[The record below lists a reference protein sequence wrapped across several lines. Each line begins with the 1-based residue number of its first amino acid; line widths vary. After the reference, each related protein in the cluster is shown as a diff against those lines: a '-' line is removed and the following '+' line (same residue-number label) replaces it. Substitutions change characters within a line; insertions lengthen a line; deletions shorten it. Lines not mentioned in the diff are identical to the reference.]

1 MNKIIN
7 ISNYE
12 EFLID
17 FLDGNLDEKTHA
29 LVVLFLE
36 ENPEIAEEFDGI
48 ANVSVEEC
56 IGSLDDKDS
65 LKVHLQ
71 PVILINNDNYEFY
84 FIAYHEGDL
93 SDDEKIQVEDFL
105 EINTDL
111 QAEFNAFAE
120 VSSVNAE
127 EIVFGEKMELKQYE
141 IANNEFVSHSDFEIM
156 CVDSIEGNLNATDA
170 QRFDTAIV
178 NNNEL
183 GDIAAIYSK
192 TKLQADTIIIFE
204 DKESLYQRNF
214 IQIMHY
220 NIRYAN
226 SVAAAIVLL
235 LMFNIFNFNL
245 DKINS
250 QIIEKSSNSIHNVLI
265 PSDVDEQQLPDIEL
279 TKEII
284 ISEEKQIEKSVDE
297 NTVVKSVERVINKKP
312 NIKLTKI
319 IEMQSK
325 GFDAVL
331 PQCKEPQLEAMVP
344 MHLEEFVIDTASI
357 LVTAAN
363 PNEEQ
368 SLAKGEMK
376 KLKKLSNKVSRF
388 FNHEKEYIANA
399 EPKKAAKRFADMAIK
414 GFNKLTESDRSLSK
428 R

>member
-17 FLDGNLDEKTHA
+17 FLDGNLDEETHA

-56 IGSLDDKDS
+56 IGSLDDKNS

-111 QAEFNAFAE
+111 QAEFKTFAD
-120 VSSVNAE
+120 VSSVDAE
-127 EIVFGEKMELKQYE
+127 DIVFGEKKELKQYE
-141 IANNEFVSHSDFEIM
+141 IAHNDFVSHSDFEIM
-156 CVDSIEGNLNATDA
+156 CVDSIEGNLNAADA
-170 QRFDTAIV
+170 QRFDAAIAS
-178 NNNEL
+178 NNEL
-183 GDIAAIYSK
+183 GNIAAIYSK
-192 TKLQADTIIIFE
+192 TKLQADTTIIFE

-235 LMFNIFNFNL
+235 LMFNILNFNL

-250 QIIEKSSNSIHNVLI
+250 QIIETSSNNIHNVLI
-265 PSDVDEQQLPDIEL
+265 PSNVDEPQLPDAEL
-279 TKEII
+279 TKEVV
-284 ISEEKQIEKSVDE
+284 ISEEQQIEASADE
-297 NTVVKSVERVINKKP
+297 KTVVKAVKRVIQKKP
-312 NIKLTKI
+312 NIELAKI
-319 IEMQSK
+319 VEMQTK

-331 PQCKEPQLEAMVP
+331 PQCKEPQLKAMVP
-344 MHLEEFVIDTASI
+344 MHLEEFVIDTASV
-357 LVTAAN
+357 LVTATN

-368 SLAKGEMK
+368 SLAKGEIK
-376 KLKKLSNKVSRF
+376 KLKKLGNKVNRF
-388 FNHEKEYIANA
+388 FNHEKEYIANT

-414 GFNKLTESDRSLSK
+414 GFNKLTESDRSISK